1 MDLGFTTVT
10 KIPQNNSF
18 RHANLYFL
26 DRVWR
31 LRTINW
37 EMFGRL
43 VEARIKGERTVIV
56 QFQSIKLYLTRVTFN
71 SQGLINSWPSINIVT
86 ILY

>member
-1 MDLGFTTVT
+1 M
-10 KIPQNNSF
+10 
-18 RHANLYFL
+18 
-26 DRVWR
+26 
-31 LRTINW
+31 NW

-43 VEARIKGERTVIV
+43 VEARIIGERTVIV

-71 SQGLINSWPSINIVT
+71 SQELINSWPSINIVT